1 MDNSEDIY
9 VELPSPT
16 KSEEALELSAT
27 VSSFAPWIGGPI
39 SNVLSG
45 ISLKRKMSRVNECLK
60 AIASHIESV
69 HDKMTEEFV
78 KTEDFEDLL
87 EQTLKRVAEERNEEK
102 RKLFA
107 AFLLKNIGK
116 SNLPYERRLKLL
128 KVLEELQLSGLILLN
143 ALSQTPAEYELNRSM
158 GSVHQTLTE
167 RAPEIVNEIDQ
178 IAKEL
183 ERLDL
188 VENLT
193 NSMRTM
199 MTGQGAADLRNRMT
213 SLGQEFLFFIAFE
226 H

>member
-1 MDNSEDIY
+1 MDNSEKID
-9 VELPSPT
+9 VELPAST

-27 VSSFAPWIGGPI
+27 ISSLAPWIGGSI
-39 SNVLSG
+39 SSVLSG
-45 ISLKRKMSRVNECLK
+45 MSVKRKMSRINDCLK
-60 AIASHIESV
+60 AIASHVESV
-69 HDKMTEEFV
+69 HDKVTEELV

-107 AFLLKNIGK
+107 AFLLNNIGK
-116 SNLPYERRLKLL
+116 PNLAFERRLKLL
-128 KVLEELQLSGLILLN
+128 NVLEEFQLSGLILIN
-143 ALSQTPAEYELNRSM
+143 ALSQTPTEYELNRSM
-158 GSVHQTLTE
+158 GFVHQTLSE

-188 VENLT
+188 VKNLT
-193 NSMRTM
+193 NSMRTT
-199 MTGQGAADLRNRMT
+199 MTGRGAADLGNRIT
-213 SLGQEFLFFIAFE
+213 SLGQEFLFFIIFE